1 MRSIWRR
8 LGHTVRLPRTRS
20 ASDRGSRGHSQ
31 CARRRT
37 RVRIRWAP
45 SGRSGYL
52 GQSTGWCVLPAFGS
66 VPVYADALEGRRRYL
81 RHGGRSW
88 QHHLHPERQEDVCLN
103 TVVYE
108 VIHSSYHVE
117 SRRSVASRWGPALSV
132 RRGSSTRSGRTLLG
146 GSLELVLN
154 ALGEGPRPC
163 PSTRLRTVVWMTRMF
178 GPGRDRLASQ

>member
-66 VPVYADALEGRRRYL
+66 LAAYANAAAGRRRYL
-81 RHGGRSW
+81 RHRGRSW

-103 TVVYE
+103 T
-108 VIHSSYHVE
+108 
-117 SRRSVASRWGPALSV
+117 RLCMR
-132 RRGSSTRSGRTLLG
+132 SSTHYT
-146 GSLELVLN
+146 VQN
-154 ALGEGPRPC
+154 HEGPSRVDGARRCLFP
-163 PSTRLRTVVWMTRMF
+163 RARAQDLE
-178 GPGRDRLASQ
+178 GRY